1 MILRHFEPV
10 CVKLLPDKD
19 LLLIERWS
27 WRGLA
32 GTLALAACG
41 VAVSAGRQQAPPP
54 TPADLPITRL
64 EGADGRALARQG
76 ARVDRVGQLP
86 QLPVTRLDD
95 RARAADLDGP
105 RAVSLTLA
113 QPLPL
118 RDMLLLLV
126 RGTAF
131 SLVADERVDGTFSGE
146 LKDLTMRQALE
157 AVLFPRDLDYDVQGS
172 LIRVFPRKPATRLFD
187 VNYLNVRR
195 SAQRSLRDTGRVGA
209 DTPDAA
215 VSAFTNADL
224 FEELTRGVERLL
236 SPSGRAHVD
245 RGAGLVQVTDF
256 ADRLDQIAVYV
267 EAVQLRATRQVRLDA
282 RVFEVTLNTTA
293 HALDWVD
300 IAARSG
306 AGLRPSAPGAAGI
319 RVTDFDALMNAIAAQ
334 GSVRMI
340 AAPQLLA
347 MNNEP
352 AIMRVGTEAVHFVP
366 LAGDARAS
374 APATT
379 LQGLTLIVTAQIAAD
394 GIVQLHVAP
403 TYAEASGQAK
413 GPGSVTAPVLD
424 VSEADTLVRVHDGDT
439 VIVSGFLKDRTR
451 TTQGTG
457 LAGFFGAQSHE
468 TVKRELVILLT
479 PTVVAPGTATA
490 SGSK

>member
-1 MILRHFEPV
+1 MI
-10 CVKLLPDKD
+10 K
-19 LLLIERWS
+19 RWS

-41 VAVSAGRQQAPPP
+41 VAVSAGVAGAAGRQQAPPP
-54 TPADLPITRL
+54 KLVDMPVTRL
-64 EGADGRALARQG
+64 EGDDGYGLARQG
-76 ARVDRVGQLP
+76 AAVDREGQLP

-95 RARAADLDGP
+95 RTRAADLDGP
-105 RAVSLTLA
+105 RTVTLTLA
-113 QPLPL
+113 QPLQL

-131 SLVADERVDGTFSGE
+131 SVVADERVDGTFSGE

-195 SAQRSLRDTGRVGA
+195 SARRSLRDAGRVGA
-209 DTPDAA
+209 GTPDAD
-215 VSAFTNADL
+215 VSTFTNADL

-293 HALDWVD
+293 HAIDWSD
-300 IAARSG
+300 IAAQPG

-319 RVTDFDALMNAIAAQ
+319 RVTDFDALMKAIATQ

-352 AIMRVGTEAVHFVP
+352 AIMRVGTEAVYFVP

-413 GPGSVTAPVLD
+413 GPRSVTAPVLD
-424 VSEADTLVRVHDGDT
+424 VSEADTLVRVHDGET

-468 TVKRELVILLT
+468 TVKSELIILLT
-479 PTVVAPGTATA
+479 PTVVAPGIAIA

>member
-1 MILRHFEPV
+1 M
-10 CVKLLPDKD
+10 
-19 LLLIERWS
+19 IERWS

-32 GTLALAACG
+32 GTLALAASG
-41 VAVSAGRQQAPPP
+41 VAVLAGAAGTAGSPL
-54 TPADLPITRL
+54 TPA
-64 EGADGRALARQG
+64 AALQ
-76 ARVDRVGQLP
+76 DRPPQALP
-86 QLPVTRLDD
+86 QLPITRLDD

-105 RAVSLTLA
+105 HMVSLTLA

-118 RDMLLLLV
+118 HDMLLLLV
-126 RGTAF
+126 RGTPF

-157 AVLFPRDLDYDVQGS
+157 AVLFPRDFDYDVQGS
-172 LIRVFPRKPATRLFD
+172 LIRVFPRKTATRLFD

-195 SAQRSLRDTGRVGA
+195 AAERTVGGAAHVGRDAHDTRVTTA
-209 DTPDAA
+209 TD
-215 VSAFTNADL
+215 ADL
-224 FEELTRGVERLL
+224 FDELARGVERML
-236 SPSGRAHVD
+236 SPNGRAHVD
-245 RGAGLVQVTDF
+245 RAAGLVQVTDF

-293 HALDWVD
+293 HSVNWTD
-300 IAARSG
+300 IAAQAA
-306 AGLRPSAPGAAGI
+306 AGIRPATPGAAGLH
-319 RVTDFDALMNAIAAQ
+319 VTDFDALMKAIATQ
-334 GSVRMI
+334 GTVRMI
-340 AAPQLLA
+340 AAPRLLA

-366 LAGDARAS
+366 LSGDTGAS
-374 APATT
+374 APTTT
-379 LQGLTLIVTAQIAAD
+379 LEGLTLIVTAQIAAD

-403 TYAEASGQAK
+403 TYTEQSGRAK
-413 GPGSVTAPVLD
+413 GPHRADAPVLD
-424 VSEADTLVRVHDGDT
+424 VNEADTLVRVHDGET

-457 LAGFFGAQSHE
+457 LAGFFGAQSHQ
-468 TVKRELVILLT
+468 TVKSELVILLT
-479 PTVVAPGTATA
+479 PTVVAPGPSPA